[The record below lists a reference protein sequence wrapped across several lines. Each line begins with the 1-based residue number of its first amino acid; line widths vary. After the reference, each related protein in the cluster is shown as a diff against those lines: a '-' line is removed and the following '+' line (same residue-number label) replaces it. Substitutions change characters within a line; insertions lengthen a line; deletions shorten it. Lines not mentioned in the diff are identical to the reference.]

1 MLREYSSEIIN
12 HKQKIA
18 LIANT
23 MCVGGVERALLEL
36 LKNLDYDRINV
47 TLYLRNSDGVLFSEV
62 DKRVNIKFWGS
73 VDSDSTLT
81 GLIKK
86 GRLFSVIKGI
96 WYRVLARLHSNDW
109 ARNESYAVKSLPR
122 EDGEAYDCVIAYH
135 GATAGVLSAALYC
148 LNSRM
153 KIVWIHGRDSYPEGD
168 RKFFEKEYGKFD
180 RIFAVS
186 HSIANVFAK
195 CYPKAS
201 EAITVSYN
209 LVDQERINMM
219 AMSDFPSLQSPSLLT
234 VGRLASV
241 KGQQMIPAAARLLVD
256 AGYDIH
262 WYLVGDGP
270 LREEVEREIE
280 KHKVADRVILLG
292 TQTNPYPYIKNCDI
306 YVQPS
311 FSEGWGLTV
320 QEARILQ
327 KPIVT
332 TPVPAFSEQ
341 IVNGENGLIVD
352 AMTPEALFVGIKTLL
367 DHPEM
372 REKFVNNLKKEDH
385 DNAKELQK
393 LYDFIEGNE

>member
-1 MLREYSSEIIN
+1 M
-12 HKQKIA
+12 KKKIA
-18 LIANT
+18 FVMTEIET
-23 MCVGGVERALLEL
+23 GGVSEALIEILEHFDYCRYHVTIWVCRGTGIEQHRLDPRAEIRCWGNNETLFTP
-36 LKNLDYDRINV
+36 LKRGHVFSFIRHSIYRI
-47 TLYLRNSDGVLFSEV
+47 LGCC
-62 DKRVNIKFWGS
+62 NIKC
-73 VDSDSTLT
+73 
-81 GLIKK
+81 
-86 GRLFSVIKGI
+86 
-96 WYRVLARLHSNDW
+96 NDKH
-109 ARNESYAVKSLPR
+109 AFYCIRSYADLDTELFDYIICYQGVSPLALPN
-122 EDGEAYDCVIAYH
+122 
-135 GATAGVLSAALYC
+135 ALYRIPGRKRI
-148 LNSRM
+148 LW
-153 KIVWIHGRDSYPEGD
+153 VHGDLGRQ
-168 RKFFEKEYGKFD
+168 GKAHSFCKKLYNRFD
-180 RIFAVS
+180 CAIAVS
-186 HSIANVFAK
+186 KAACDLFVKQYDYPIDHTMVFR
-195 CYPKAS
+195 
-201 EAITVSYN
+201 N
-209 LVDQERINMM
+209 LVDTDMIVD
-219 AMSDFPSLQSPSLLT
+219 SSKIPPTFSLKHFCIVT
-234 VGRLASV
+234 VGRLSSE
-241 KGQQMIPAAARLLVD
+241 KGQQMIPETARMLID

-280 KHKVADRVILLG
+280 KHGVSDRVILLG
-292 TQTNPYPYIKNCDI
+292 AQSNPYPYIKNCDI

-372 REKFVNNLKKEDH
+372 REKFVNDLKKEDH